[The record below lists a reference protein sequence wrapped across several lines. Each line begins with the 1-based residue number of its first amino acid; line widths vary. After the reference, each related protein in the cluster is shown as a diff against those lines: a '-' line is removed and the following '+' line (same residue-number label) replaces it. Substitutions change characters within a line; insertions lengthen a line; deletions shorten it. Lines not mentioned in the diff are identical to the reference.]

1 MKTYSVRISVR
12 AENEDDL
19 IERLQDGDLVD
30 NFIEQSIELTE
41 EN

>member
-1 MKTYSVRISVR
+1 MKTYSVRVSVR